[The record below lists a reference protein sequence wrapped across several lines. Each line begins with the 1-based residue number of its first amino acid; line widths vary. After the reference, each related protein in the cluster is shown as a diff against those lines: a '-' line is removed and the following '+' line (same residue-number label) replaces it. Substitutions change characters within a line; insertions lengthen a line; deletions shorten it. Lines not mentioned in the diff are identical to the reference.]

1 MSATTQ
7 AAATEVCQGENL
19 AIILALYWVVYLLI
33 NAVIFAAIMYAL
45 RKCFD
50 KVKLPG
56 GGGGGGGNEKNK
68 DGTDS
73 PRPESQI
80 SLISRGKK

>member
-33 NAVIFAAIMYAL
+33 NAVIFAAVMYAL
-45 RKCFD
+45 RKFFD

-56 GGGGGGGNEKNK
+56 GGDGGTSKNR
-68 DGTDS
+68 DGFES
-73 PRPESQI
+73 PRAGSGI